1 MNLFTLSLA
10 IIFFVSFH
18 TFTGQFC
25 FVLRHFLE
33 KHYLLDT
40 ICYTFI
46 HIQKC
51 NISNTLIYYISRL
64 MHMAIAIQEGI
75 IIIIII
81 IILYYIILYYCC
93 CYYWLKKYIFLGN
106 VMLI

>member
-10 IIFFVSFH
+10 VIFFVSSH
-18 TFTGQFC
+18 TFTGQFH

-46 HIQKC
+46 HIKKC

-64 MHMAIAIQEGI
+64 LLMAIAIQEGI
-75 IIIIII
+75 IIIIISIIIIIIIII
-81 IILYYIILYYCC
+81 IILLLLLLLVKEIY
-93 CYYWLKKYIFLGN
+93 FS
-106 VMLI
+106 